1 MIYMIADGTTYSSVD
16 VIGPDA
22 LQIWK
27 KVYGFIAP
35 GVPENQ
41 WQIEVEGWLKTTL
54 AKRQAYMVE
63 YAVNTAQLSPHGHI
77 GLLVANNTLYEEW
90 KAQCFNQKISILG
103 AYHNLSFF
111 GFAFTWTASGVII
124 IISWSLKCFVTKQ
137 RKFWGRSNQEEP
149 AACRIAWKIDV
160 KVQQQRVALH

>member
-16 VIGPDA
+16 VIGPDT

-35 GVPENQ
+35 GVRENQ

-63 YAVNTAQLSPHGHI
+63 YAVDTAHLGPSQPHRLSSGKQH
-77 GLLVANNTLYEEW
+77 LYEEC
-90 KAQCFNQKISILG
+90 KTQCFNQKISNLG
-103 AYHNLSFF
+103 AYPNLSVF

-124 IISWSLKCFVTKQ
+124 IISWSLKCFVMKQ
-137 RKFWGRSNQEEP
+137 RK
-149 AACRIAWKIDV
+149 
-160 KVQQQRVALH
+160 L